1 MAAMLRVERLLVW
14 VVALAACSAPAQ
26 VAPDGVRVVS
36 LHDVT
41 TELAVA
47 LGVGERLVGVAEP
60 VDVPG
65 DVAGAI
71 ARVPRVGDLESIIAV
86 RPTIVVGLAVV
97 AARDPE
103 LVARLRERG
112 VAVYLGDPA
121 TLDDVFALTREVA
134 ARVGAG
140 GAGAELAARLAMQ
153 VRDGERGWS
162 AAARPAGRVRVFV
175 YDCCD
180 PPFTTGGKTVLN
192 DLIRRAGG
200 DNVFGDLAAGWTHV
214 SWEQVVARRPQLVVI
229 HAYRYD
235 GQGDVA
241 DKQRA
246 LRAIAALAAL
256 PTVVLPLGD
265 SLGGLR
271 SVDGLARL
279 RSAIGPL
286 SIEERS

>member
-1 MAAMLRVERLLVW
+1 V
-14 VVALAACSAPAQ
+14 LAGCSAPAQ
-26 VAPDGVRVVS
+26 VAPEGVRVVS

-47 LGVGERLVGVAEP
+47 LGVGERLVGVADP

-65 DVAGAI
+65 DVGAAI
-71 ARVPRVGDLESIIAV
+71 ARVPRVGDLESILAV

-103 LVARLRERG
+103 LVARLRQFG

-134 ARVGAG
+134 VRVGAG
-140 GAGAELAARLAMQ
+140 VAGVELAARLAAQ
-153 VRDGERGWS
+153 VPSEQGRES
-162 AAARPAGRVRVFV
+162 RVRVFV

-180 PPFTTGGKTVLN
+180 PPFTTGGRTVLN

-200 DNVFGDLAAGWTHV
+200 DNVFGELAAGWTHV
-214 SWEQVVARRPQLVVI
+214 SWEQVVARRPELVVI
-229 HAYRYD
+229 HAYRHD

-246 LRAIAALAAL
+246 VGAISALSGL
-256 PTVVLPLGD
+256 PTLVLPLGD

-279 RSAIGPL
+279 RGAIDERSKSA
-286 SIEERS
+286 SIEGGS

>member
-1 MAAMLRVERLLVW
+1 MAMHRVEGLLVW
-14 VVALAACSAPAQ
+14 AVALAACSAPAQ

-47 LGVGERLVGVAEP
+47 LGVGDRLVGAAEP
-60 VDVPG
+60 VDVPAG
-65 DVAGAI
+65 VAGAI
-71 ARVPRVGDLESIIAV
+71 ARVPRVGDLESILAV
-86 RPTIVVGLAVV
+86 RPTIVLGLAVV
-97 AARDPE
+97 AARDAE
-103 LVARLRERG
+103 LVARLRERA

-121 TLDDVFALTREVA
+121 SLDDVFALTREVA
-134 ARVGAG
+134 ARIGAG
-140 GAGAELAARLAMQ
+140 AAGAELADRLAAQ
-153 VRDGERGWS
+153 VRGGERAS
-162 AAARPAGRVRVFV
+162 PVAAGAPERRVRVFV

-180 PPFTTGGKTVLN
+180 PPFTTGGRTVLN

-200 DNVFGDLAAGWTHV
+200 DNLFGDLAAGWTHV

-229 HAYRYD
+229 HAYRHD

-246 LRAIAALAAL
+246 LRAISALAEL
-256 PTVVLPLGD
+256 PAVVLPLGD

-279 RSAIGPL
+279 RAAIDAR
-286 SIEERS
+286 IEERS

>member
-1 MAAMLRVERLLVW
+1 MAMLRVECLLIA
-14 VVALAACSAPAQ
+14 VALAACSAPVQ

-47 LGVGERLVGVAEP
+47 LGVGGRLVGVAEP

-65 DVAGAI
+65 EVAAAI
-71 ARVPRVGDLESIIAV
+71 ARVPRVGDLESVLAA
-86 RPTIVVGLAVV
+86 RPTVVLGLAVV

-112 VAVYLGDPA
+112 VAVHLGDPA

-140 GAGAELAARLAMQ
+140 PAGIALADRLAVR
-153 VRDGERGWS
+153 VRDGERAS
-162 AAARPAGRVRVFV
+162 PARRVRVFV

-180 PPFTTGGKTVLN
+180 PPFTTGGRTVLN
-192 DLIRRAGG
+192 DLIQRAGG

-214 SWEQVVARRPQLVVI
+214 SWEQVVARQPQLVVI

-246 LRAIAALAAL
+246 LRAISALAEL
-256 PTVVLPLGD
+256 PAVVLPLGD

-279 RSAIGPL
+279 RAAI
-286 SIEERS
+286 EVRS